1 MPGLS
6 VVRGGAAASPWD
18 REFEIA
24 YVDAEAD
31 ERRVALTDAWSV
43 PFEECLPVRGFLS
56 CKGQCNHVGC
66 WWTAPPGTL
75 VGYESWLERDRLV
88 LLDFDSDVIG
98 IAAQP
103 FWLFWT
109 TPEGKPRSHVPD
121 YYFAG
126 SADGAALGAGL
137 PARPPN
143 QAAGCRRGRGDSR
156 RV

>member
-6 VVRGGAAASPWD
+6 VVRGGASASPWD

-56 CKGQCNHVGC
+56 YKGQRNHVGC
-66 WWTAPPGTL
+66 WWTA
-75 VGYESWLERDRLV
+75 
-88 LLDFDSDVIG
+88 
-98 IAAQP
+98 P